1 MKENCTN
8 LRFACSLKSATLK
21 LVSTAD
27 WTSNEALP
35 VNLSVSNQAE
45 GVNSV
50 LELTTSLMPP
60 TVLLNPV
67 SSPGVEIFSGS
78 ALKLHC
84 DPRLYF

>member
-1 MKENCTN
+1 M
-8 LRFACSLKSATLK
+8 KSATLK
-21 LVSTAD
+21 LVSTAG

-35 VNLSVSNQAE
+35 FNLSVSNQAK
-45 GVNSV
+45 GVNRV
-50 LELTTSLMPP
+50 LELTTLLMPA

>member
-1 MKENCTN
+1 M
-8 LRFACSLKSATLK
+8 RFTCSLKSATLK
-21 LVSTAD
+21 LVSTAG

-35 VNLSVSNQAE
+35 VNLSVSNQAK
-45 GVNSV
+45 GVNRV
-50 LELTTSLMPP
+50 LELKTLLMPA

-84 DPRLYF
+84 DPRSYF